1 MITFSDNIARKPYL
15 GSTEIAEVWLGNVLI
30 YPEDTVDY
38 STQYLTFKAID
49 NGTTFQFNQDGLEYS
64 LNDGSTWNSLGASV
78 DTPSLNTGGKIMFR
92 GNLTITQGYGIGH
105 FFSTGKFNIEGN
117 PLSLVDDTNFA
128 DITDLTVMNQIF
140 FQLFYGTDV
149 VDASNLALPAT
160 ILSQECYTSMFEGC
174 TSLTTAPELPATTL
188 AEYCYQYMFNGCT
201 RLVNAPQLP
210 VTTLASGCYVGM
222 FSGCTSLKT
231 APALPATT
239 LASSCYASMFKGC
252 TSLTTAPSVLPA
264 TTLAYGCYFSMFMNC
279 TRLTTAPELPAETLA
294 QSCYGSMFMNCT
306 SLTTAPALPA
316 TTLKNICYDH
326 MFSGCTSL
334 TTAPELPATTL
345 VSRCYQQMFDGC
357 TKLNYIKA
365 MFTTTPSTT
374 YTSSWVK
381 NVAARGTFVKN
392 TSATWNVTGVNGVP
406 SGWTIQ
412 RASQ

>member
-128 DITDLTVMNQIF
+128 NITDLTGMNQIF